1 MKVIA
6 ITGGIGSGKSYVS
19 NFFSELKIPIYD
31 SDSRAKFLMNNNKTI
46 IKKVVE
52 SLGSQSYK
60 NGQTDKSYISKSIFK
75 NSNNLKLLNSIIHPA
90 VLKDFNNWLSLQT
103 SRYVI
108 YESALIFKNQYQN
121 RFDSVILVLSSDEN
135 RITRLKKRGLSLNM
149 IKRIMKVQLS
159 NPEMIALSNFIIK
172 NNNSTDIK
180 AEVLNLHKLFSS
192 QENK

>member
-60 NGQTDKSYISKSIFK
+60 NGHTDKSYISKSIFQ